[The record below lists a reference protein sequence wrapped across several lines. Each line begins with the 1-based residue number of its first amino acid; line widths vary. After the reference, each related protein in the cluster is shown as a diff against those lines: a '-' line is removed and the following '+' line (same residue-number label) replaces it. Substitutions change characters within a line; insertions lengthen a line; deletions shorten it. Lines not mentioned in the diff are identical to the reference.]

1 MILSFGENMKK
12 VSVKNFL
19 SSFADFVST
28 VITAFLVLFVI
39 VLVLLRAFGVSIFT
53 VESGSMAPKYP
64 VNSVV
69 LVKEEK
75 LNNIKKRRCYHL
87 CFERRRYACHTPCR

>member
-1 MILSFGENMKK
+1 MKK
-12 VSVKNFL
+12 GSVKNFL

-87 CFERRRYACHTPCR
+87 CFERRWYACHTPCR